1 MNLDNEQISQATEQ
15 KRQGREQVSQG
26 GDLTDIKVAI
36 ARIEENIKSIKD
48 DVGEIRT
55 TTETLA
61 KDMITTGNR
70 VTAVEGKISIFAL
83 FGTTFTIIAGSIAAY
98 LGVRK

>member
-48 DVGEIRT
+48 DVGEIKK
-55 TTETLA
+55 TTEGLTEKIISA
-61 KDMITTGNR
+61 GDRI
-70 VTAVEGKISIFAL
+70 TAVEGKISIFAL